1 MKDSKYLYDI
11 DLSLYKKV
19 DYETVL
25 IKKITAGKKLLKKLV
40 LEDQMANSKRIND
53 VVKATEFN
61 EKLLMELG
69 YSLADVVKMIKEKN
83 V

>member
-1 MKDSKYLYDI
+1 
-11 DLSLYKKV
+11 
-19 DYETVL
+19 
-25 IKKITAGKKLLKKLV
+25 LV
-40 LEDQMANSKRIND
+40 LDDQMENSKRIND

>member
-1 MKDSKYLYDI
+1 MKDSKYLYDL

-40 LEDQMANSKRIND
+40 LDDQMKNSKRIND

-69 YSLADVVKMIKEKN
+69 YSLADVVKMIKEKK

>member
-40 LEDQMANSKRIND
+40 LDDQMANSKRIND

>member
-40 LEDQMANSKRIND
+40 LDDQMANSKRIND

-69 YSLADVVKMIKEKN
+69 YSLADVVKMIKERN

>member
-1 MKDSKYLYDI
+1 MNDSKYLYDL

-40 LEDQMANSKRIND
+40 LDDQMANSKRIND